1 MNLSQMKYAVEVAHT
16 GSITKAAENLFM
28 GQPAL
33 SRSIRELEEDIGIR
47 LFRRSQKGI
56 VPTREGEQFLTYAEN
71 IIAQVS
77 QMESLYKKD
86 AQPDR
91 QTFSISVPRASY
103 VALAFSRTVAALDQ
117 TREIDLNYKETNAL
131 RAINN
136 VVQNNFNL
144 AIVRYQTVFEPYFL
158 NLLKEKGMRVQ
169 EIWTFQYAALMSAKH
184 PLAEKTPLTI
194 DDLAPYTRIM
204 HGDPYVPSLPI
215 SEIKRQDA
223 QQNLKK
229 CIYVYERASQFELLC
244 DAPGTYMWVSPIP
257 KGLLDRYDL
266 VQRRCVDAN
275 RPHRDVLIYRKGYHL
290 TDVDQRFS
298 EELFRA
304 RDEVSAL
311 SVV

>member
-1 MNLSQMKYAVEVAHT
+1 MNLSQMKYAVEVART

-103 VALAFSRTVAALDQ
+103 VALAFRRTVAALDQ
-117 TREIDLNYKETNAL
+117 TREIDVNYKETNAL

-158 NLLKEKGMRVQ
+158 SLLKEKGMHVQ

-184 PLAEKTPLTI
+184 PLAEKSPLTI

-204 HGDPYVPSLPI
+204 HGDPYVPSLPV

-257 KGLLDRYDL
+257 KGLLDRYGL

-311 SVV
+311 SIV